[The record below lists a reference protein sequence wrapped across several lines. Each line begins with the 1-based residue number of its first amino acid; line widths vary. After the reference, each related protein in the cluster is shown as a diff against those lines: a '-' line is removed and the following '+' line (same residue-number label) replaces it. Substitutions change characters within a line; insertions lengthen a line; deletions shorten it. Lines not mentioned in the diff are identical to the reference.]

1 MINIGIIAEY
11 NPFHNGHAHQI
22 KMIKEKYPD
31 SNIIVLMSGN
41 FVQRGNVSIV
51 DKFTRTKM
59 ALLEG
64 ADMVLELPPMFAIS
78 SASYF
83 AKAGVSIFDKTNI
96 IDYLCFG
103 TENTTTEKLEEIS
116 YFLINEPAPYKK
128 LLKSHLKDGLSYPKS
143 RSLAL
148 LEFGYKNTLD
158 TPNNILGVEYI
169 KSLIEISSEIK
180 PFTINRTNDYHDTK
194 ITTPISSATSIRSNI
209 DDEKLVKSSIP
220 ESVSDLFY
228 EEVNANKYNLNCLS
242 EIFHYL
248 FSVKSKNEIL
258 SIVDFT
264 EDIYNRFIN
273 VMKSN
278 FLIDDI
284 ILNMCSKNFTKTRIQ
299 RMVLAV
305 LLNHTKK
312 DLINFNTNGYPFVRV
327 LGFKKEKEFLL
338 SNLIDKSSIKI
349 VTNIK
354 NAHKVLSKKELA
366 RLNNDIK
373 STKTFLLSNEDDAK
387 KVLDENVFEN
397 QMIVL

>member
-22 KMIKEKYPD
+22 KIVREKYPD

-51 DKFTRTKM
+51 DKFTRSKM
-59 ALLEG
+59 ALLNG
-64 ADMVLELPPMFAIS
+64 ADMVLELPPIFATS

-83 AKAGVSIFDKTNI
+83 AKSSVNIFDKTNI

-103 TENTTTEKLEEIS
+103 TENTTTQKLEEIS
-116 YFLINEPAPYKK
+116 HFLINEPAPYKK
-128 LLKSHLKDGLSYPKS
+128 LLKRYLKDGLSYPKS

-148 LEFGYKNTLD
+148 SEFGYENTLD

-169 KSLIEISSEIK
+169 KSIIEISSEIK
-180 PFTINRTNDYHDTK
+180 PFSINRTNNYHDTK
-194 ITTPISSATSIRSNI
+194 ITTPISSATSIRTNI
-209 DDEKLVKSSIP
+209 GDENLVKSSIP
-220 ESVSDLFY
+220 SSVSDLFF
-228 EEVNANKYNLNCLS
+228 EEISNNKYNLNVLS
-242 EIFHYL
+242 ETFHYL

-258 SIVDFT
+258 GIVDFT

-284 ILNMCSKNFTKTRIQ
+284 VSKMCSKNLTKTRIQ

-312 DLINFNTNGYPFVRV
+312 DLINFNSNGYPFVRV

-338 SNLIDKSSIKI
+338 SELIEKSSIKI

-354 NAHKVLSKKELA
+354 NAHKTLSKKEIAL
-366 RLNNDIK
+366 LHNDIN
-373 STKTFLLSNEDDAK
+373 STKTFLLSNEDDEK
-387 KVLDENVFEN
+387 KVIDANTFEN
-397 QMIVL
+397 RMIIV